1 MVFQKFLNN
10 GKVSLCG
17 AQVVI
22 AVKRYPDESEV
33 SDIISQLRA
42 NHVMVHIAVDSIP
55 SGGTNSATLYE
66 MAFQT
71 NGYSYFATGRD
82 LWNAFDGMTS
92 VFGFP
97 YQFLAQNFVVSG
109 GGIIEIPAFKTPLPS
124 GSTKECLIAITI
136 QNHSKDNFQFKTR
149 SLIIFAAL
157 DSSFVSMNYTVASTD
172 GSYSYKFPRNDSK
185 PLYATGQSDVL

>member
-1 MVFQKFLNN
+1 MNCPFKPMDIVI
-10 GKVSLCG
+10 SL
-17 AQVVI
+17 
-22 AVKRYPDESEV
+22 P
-33 SDIISQLRA
+33 
-42 NHVMVHIAVDSIP
+42 
-55 SGGTNSATLYE
+55 
-66 MAFQT
+66 
-71 NGYSYFATGRD
+71 
-82 LWNAFDGMTS
+82 AFDGMTS

-97 YQFLAQNFVVSG
+97 YQFLAQNFGVSG

-185 PLYATGQSDVL
+185 PLYATGQSDVLYLKGSLSYKWTIDYDYNTAATQIIECRMYSSDYHDFLPLPDF

>member
-71 NGYSYFATGRD
+71 NGYSYFAT
-82 LWNAFDGMTS
+82 
-92 VFGFP
+92 
-97 YQFLAQNFVVSG
+97 
-109 GGIIEIPAFKTPLPS
+109 
-124 GSTKECLIAITI
+124 
-136 QNHSKDNFQFKTR
+136 
-149 SLIIFAAL
+149 AL

-185 PLYATGQSDVL
+185 PLYATGQSDVLYLKGSLSYKWTIDYDYNTAATQIIKCRMYSSDYHDFLPLPDF